1 MPKVKKLTYSVHRN
15 NWQNCDKC
23 ELCHSRRNIVLARGQ
38 VKPCHVLF
46 VGEAPGAS
54 EDLIGKP
61 FTGPAGHLLDDMID
75 GALFRLSGIRWAFTN
90 LVACVPKE
98 SKSGRKIEEP
108 HKEHIKAC
116 KDRLVEFVKLASP
129 VAVVR
134 VGNLSTKYFDKDL
147 VKLSGAVNVFD
158 ITHPAAILRAGPQ
171 DTIMIRKCVV
181 TLQDV
186 RRFVLSITGDL
197 NAS

>member
-1 MPKVKKLTYSVHRN
+1 MPKVKKLTYSAHRK
-15 NWQNCDKC
+15 NWQACDKC
-23 ELCHSRRNIVLARGQ
+23 ELCYSRRNIVLARGQ
-38 VKPCHVLF
+38 INPCHVLF

-75 GALFRLSGIRWAFTN
+75 GALFRQFGIRWVFTN

-116 KDRLVEFVKLASP
+116 RDRLTEFVKLASP

-134 VGNLSTKYFDKDL
+134 VGNLSTKHFDKEL
-147 VKLSGAVNVFD
+147 LKASGAAHVFD
-158 ITHPAAILRAGPQ
+158 ITHPAAILRAGPH

-181 TLQDV
+181 ILQDV
-186 RRFVLSITGDL
+186 RRFVLSVTGDL